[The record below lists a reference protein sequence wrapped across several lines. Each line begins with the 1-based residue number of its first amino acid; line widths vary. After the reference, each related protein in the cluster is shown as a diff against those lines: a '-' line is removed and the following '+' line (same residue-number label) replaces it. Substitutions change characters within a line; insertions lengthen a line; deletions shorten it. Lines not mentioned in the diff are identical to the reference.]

1 MSEKGDESINDIS
14 EKIIQECTSVS
25 QIFFNITN
33 YLKEFQQLKEE
44 YIKEIYGKISLSQNS
59 NSSEYKNM
67 GIRTEDF
74 DNDKFYNC
82 KKNKKIEK
90 RNDTNEDNK
99 IEQIQT
105 NQHKVK
111 SIFEDDINIENIN
124 NNNKNINNINNKCS
138 TLFKIFNEIREDILN
153 KPESQITNDKKKGK
167 KAKKKSNKNNYTEKE
182 NSNKKEEDINITIE
196 NKEESNNNNNKI
208 ESEKNNN
215 DNKEKTNTSNNEKN
229 NSSFLSSSSIS
240 NSESFQFS
248 DIQTVNIPL
257 DDDKIS
263 SSSSNYLDTFSQNI
277 SSDSNDKQILNQK
290 TRRKSKI
297 KKYIKKTRNKNNLG
311 Y

>member
-44 YIKEIYGKISLSQNS
+44 YITNYLKEFQQLKEEYIKEIYGKISLSQNS

-74 DNDKFYNC
+74 NNDEFYNC

-111 SIFEDDINIENIN
+111 SIFEDDINIENMN
-124 NNNKNINNINNKCS
+124 NNNENINNINNKCS

-153 KPESQITNDKKKGK
+153 KPESQITNDKKKVK
-167 KAKKKSNKNNYTEKE
+167 NLKENLIKIIMPKKK
-182 NSNKKEEDINITIE
+182 
-196 NKEESNNNNNKI
+196 
-208 ESEKNNN
+208 
-215 DNKEKTNTSNNEKN
+215 
-229 NSSFLSSSSIS
+229 
-240 NSESFQFS
+240 
-248 DIQTVNIPL
+248 IQ
-257 DDDKIS
+257 
-263 SSSSNYLDTFSQNI
+263 
-277 SSDSNDKQILNQK
+277 
-290 TRRKSKI
+290 I
-297 KKYIKKTRNKNNLG
+297 KKKKI
-311 Y
+311 